1 MRIRLVAWQS
11 VMNQVLSKTRMHVT
25 IIIVFVFFISWNLK
39 EVDDCSEDTLLVRMV
54 LLIDMADKFQ
64 DLGDML
70 TL

>member
-1 MRIRLVAWQS
+1 MY
-11 VMNQVLSKTRMHVT
+11 VT

-39 EVDDCSEDTLLVRMV
+39 EVDDSSEDTLLVRMV